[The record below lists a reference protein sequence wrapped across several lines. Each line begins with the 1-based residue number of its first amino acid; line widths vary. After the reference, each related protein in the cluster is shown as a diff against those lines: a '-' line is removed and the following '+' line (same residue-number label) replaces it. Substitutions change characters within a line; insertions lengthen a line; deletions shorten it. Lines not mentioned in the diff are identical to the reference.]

1 MALTQTTVRF
11 KISADGIVSEEVIGV
26 ACNACELTT
35 KNIEKNLGE
44 VSGREYK
51 SDYYEPCPIDKAQIV
66 AQAE

>member
-1 MALTQTTVRF
+1 MTLTQTTVRF

-26 ACNACELTT
+26 SCNACELTT
-35 KNIEKNLGE
+35 QKIEKNLGE

-66 AQAE
+66 AQTE